1 MSISDIKVYVTMRGS
16 NVKEFLISA
25 AEHLLRRCESG
36 FIFKVSKVERDG
48 TICFFVR
55 RHDFF
60 LLEEFVKTRI
70 DELRKGNPF
79 IAHRNLIGI
88 SRDLMMDSLDSLLGK
103 EITDDSLL
111 LNDDD
116 EIWHILGHSRCW
128 DDVNKAFQ
136 RKNRKC

>member
-1 MSISDIKVYVTMRGS
+1 MSISDIKVYVTMRRS

-25 AEHLLRRCESG
+25 AEHLLRGCESG

-70 DELRKGNPF
+70 DELQQ
-79 IAHRNLIGI
+79 ILSAHLAGTCNLT
-88 SRDLMMDSLDSLLGK
+88 K
-103 EITDDSLL
+103 
-111 LNDDD
+111 
-116 EIWHILGHSRCW
+116 H
-128 DDVNKAFQ
+128 K
-136 RKNRKC
+136 